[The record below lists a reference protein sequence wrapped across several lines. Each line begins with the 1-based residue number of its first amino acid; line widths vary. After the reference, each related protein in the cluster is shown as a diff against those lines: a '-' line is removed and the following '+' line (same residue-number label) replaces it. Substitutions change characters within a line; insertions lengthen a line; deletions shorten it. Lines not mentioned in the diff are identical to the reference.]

1 MSVLSDAL
9 YSAKHTEESLSVREA
24 FLDMLERQGGTQE
37 ALREAKCSIAN
48 TYVELGR
55 LEEALVIQREA
66 YAGMMKFQKRHTE
79 ESRKDTLVLLFNLF
93 NTLIKMRK
101 VAEAVKLL
109 RDEDAL
115 QNAESAFGSEDLF
128 FLTLSGGY
136 ATAVLDSPDATRDD
150 MKKAMEISERAYR
163 TMRRVSGTNHPRTL
177 EAKSEMQRARLSL
190 AMRGLSI

>member
-1 MSVLSDAL
+1 M
-9 YSAKHTEESLSVREA
+9 
-24 FLDMLERQGGTQE
+24 
-37 ALREAKCSIAN
+37 REAKCSIAN
-48 TYVELGR
+48 AYVELGR

-66 YAGMMKFQKRHTE
+66 YAGMMKFQKRHTQ
-79 ESRKDTLVLLFNLF
+79 DTLVLLFNLF

-163 TMRRVSGTNHPRTL
+163 TMCRVSGTNHPRTL
-177 EAKSEMQRARLSL
+177 EAKSEMQRARRYL
-190 AMRGLSI
+190 AIRGISI